1 MTQIQTSCLPAGPA
15 TTPRAVEETG
25 CLDFTVMGHA
35 EPQGSKS
42 AYVIPNLN
50 RAVVVDTNAR
60 KLKPYRQEV
69 TRTAMSQVRL
79 RPWAAKHVPV
89 RLRLDF
95 FILRPQSCPKSRKYP
110 SVKPDTDKLVRSTC
124 DALTGVLYA
133 DDAQIV
139 QLVATKNYGE
149 VEKVR
154 IRVELLG

>member
-1 MTQIQTSCLPAGPA
+1 MTEPVLT
-15 TTPRAVEETG
+15 ETI
-25 CLDFTVMGHA
+25 DFTVLAHV

-50 RAVVVDTNAR
+50 RAVVVDTNAK

-69 TRTAMSQVRL
+69 TRTAMSQVGL
-79 RPWAAKHVPV
+79 RPWAGKHVPL

-95 FILRPQSCPKSRKYP
+95 FVLRPQSCPKSRKYP

-139 QLVATKNYGE
+139 QLVATKNYGD

-154 IRVELLG
+154 IRVEVLG